1 MADPSKC
8 LHHLHVLQRLHNAL
22 NMGGFPSFVLK
33 PLQIK
38 CFEHILNGFDVVA
51 VLPTGF
57 GKSLLFQL
65 LPNFLPTK
73 ADKNIVIVVCPLNAI
88 IEDQLKVAKNIG
100 IEAEVLQLVDH
111 RMKVAE
117 SLFKS
122 DEMTAE
128 SDDVGVLLSDKM
140 LNGDVQLL
148 FTHPEALLSEKG
160 RNLMKST
167 VFQRNVV
174 ACVVDE
180 AHCVEMWG
188 DEFRKDFGNLSI
200 VRAFFPKTP
209 FLALTA
215 TAPPHMLSNL
225 KNSMNFN
232 SSCKDVSA
240 NPNRRNIFL
249 QKKMR
254 TSNQHIYESYSNI
267 LLPIANQLSVELES
281 YPMTVIYMKLKYCGY
296 AYGLFERVLKEKQ
309 YVGESK
315 DSVARLFAQFH
326 APQTN
331 EMKKTIISEVKK
343 QNSRIRVIFAT
354 SALGMGVNA
363 PNIVHVI
370 HITPPSSIES
380 YVQEIGRAGRSG
392 HLASATLYYN
402 NSDVSDNVK
411 HVDKSMKEY
420 CLSQETCLRQL
431 LLNYLGFSCVTQER
445 CCCVCEESYPTA
457 ICNESM
463 QIREKESLCVI
474 YQMLP

>member
-38 CFEHILNGFDVVA
+38 CFEPILNGFDVVD

-180 AHCVEMWG
+180 AHCVEMW
-188 DEFRKDFGNLSI
+188 
-200 VRAFFPKTP
+200 
-209 FLALTA
+209 
-215 TAPPHMLSNL
+215 
-225 KNSMNFN
+225 
-232 SSCKDVSA
+232 
-240 NPNRRNIFL
+240 
-249 QKKMR
+249 
-254 TSNQHIYESYSNI
+254 
-267 LLPIANQLSVELES
+267 
-281 YPMTVIYMKLKYCGY
+281 
-296 AYGLFERVLKEKQ
+296 
-309 YVGESK
+309 
-315 DSVARLFAQFH
+315 
-326 APQTN
+326 
-331 EMKKTIISEVKK
+331 
-343 QNSRIRVIFAT
+343 
-354 SALGMGVNA
+354 
-363 PNIVHVI
+363 
-370 HITPPSSIES
+370 
-380 YVQEIGRAGRSG
+380 
-392 HLASATLYYN
+392 
-402 NSDVSDNVK
+402 
-411 HVDKSMKEY
+411 
-420 CLSQETCLRQL
+420 
-431 LLNYLGFSCVTQER
+431 
-445 CCCVCEESYPTA
+445 
-457 ICNESM
+457 
-463 QIREKESLCVI
+463 
-474 YQMLP
+474 